1 MRNKKLVNYSKYGYL
16 FSIPFI
22 ITFLIFTLY
31 PVVYTFILGF
41 TDLQGNG
48 KTTFHSVTAVIEPSA
63 KDAQKAF
70 ENYVG
75 EKYRKDKANK
85 NRDAKEVENEI
96 KSFEY
101 VVKSE
106 EIAQDKLDATW
117 VIATTDGKYE
127 ETVSW
132 SYFAD
137 PSSYK
142 VGKKAAAADA
152 DAEEEEDVDEEEDA
166 DADADSKP
174 SINAKVDKRLA
185 TEALNKKS
193 NFFVKYELSE
203 ADGSEVMKIKLSTGE
218 EVEVSVMKIG
228 LFENFRWVFTNAK
241 FKQAFKNTVIIWI
254 INFIPQ
260 LGFALL
266 FTAWFTDRRSK
277 VKGSGIFKI
286 LFYMPNIITA
296 ATLAILFNVLF
307 GFPKGAVNDLLT
319 GMHIMKEAYRFNN
332 NEWALKLIVAFVQF
346 YQWYGYT
353 MVNLIA
359 GVIGISPEIF
369 EAAEI
374 DGANRVQTFFKVTI
388 PCIRQIM
395 LFVLVTS
402 LIGGLNMF
410 DIPQL
415 LVGAKAANGA
425 ALTTNMYI
433 RNQAFDGS
441 YLYNRAAAASVILFL
456 VIVILSAIVFY
467 ILRDKDE
474 AKLKKL
480 RKMELRAAKKG
491 F

>member
-1 MRNKKLVNYSKYGYL
+1 MRNKKLVNYAKYGYI

-31 PVVYTFILGF
+31 PVVYTFVIGF
-41 TDLQGNG
+41 TDLKGAGNTEWHWLPSVG
-48 KTTFHSVTAVIEPSA
+48 KNLFMNFKDVLTSKTFH
-63 KDAQKAF
+63 KAF
-70 ENYVG
+70 RN
-75 EKYRKDKANK
+75 
-85 NRDAKEVENEI
+85 
-96 KSFEY
+96 
-101 VVKSE
+101 
-106 EIAQDKLDATW
+106 TW
-117 VIATTDGKYE
+117 
-127 ETVSW
+127 
-132 SYFAD
+132 
-137 PSSYK
+137 
-142 VGKKAAAADA
+142 
-152 DAEEEEDVDEEEDA
+152 
-166 DADADSKP
+166 
-174 SINAKVDKRLA
+174 
-185 TEALNKKS
+185 
-193 NFFVKYELSE
+193 
-203 ADGSEVMKIKLSTGE
+203 
-218 EVEVSVMKIG
+218 
-228 LFENFRWVFTNAK
+228 
-241 FKQAFKNTVIIWI
+241 IIWGL
-254 INFIPQ
+254 NFVPQ

-277 VKGSGIFKI
+277 VKGTGLFKI

-296 ATLAILFNVLF
+296 ATMAILFAKLF
-307 GFPKGAVNDLLT
+307 GYPIGAVNQLFNSNR
-319 GMHIMKEAYRFNN
+319 EAYNFLAY
-332 NEWALKLIVAFVQF
+332 EWPIKFIVAFVQF
-346 YQWYGYT
+346 FQWYGHT

-374 DGANRVQTFFKVTI
+374 DGANRVQTFFRITI

-415 LVGAKAANGA
+415 LVGPKTANGA

-433 RNQAFDGS
+433 RNQAVDGS

-480 RKMELRAAKKG
+480 RKAELRAAKKG

>member
-1 MRNKKLVNYSKYGYL
+1 MRNKKLVNYAKYGYI

-22 ITFLIFTLY
+22 VTFCIFTLY
-31 PVVYTFILGF
+31 PVIYTFVLGF
-41 TDLQGNG
+41 TDLKGAGNTYWHWLPSVG
-48 KTTFHSVTAVIEPSA
+48 KNLFTNFTDVLTSKTFH
-63 KDAQKAF
+63 K
-70 ENYVG
+70 
-75 EKYRKDKANK
+75 
-85 NRDAKEVENEI
+85 
-96 KSFEY
+96 
-101 VVKSE
+101 
-106 EIAQDKLDATW
+106 
-117 VIATTDGKYE
+117 
-127 ETVSW
+127 
-132 SYFAD
+132 
-137 PSSYK
+137 
-142 VGKKAAAADA
+142 
-152 DAEEEEDVDEEEDA
+152 
-166 DADADSKP
+166 
-174 SINAKVDKRLA
+174 
-185 TEALNKKS
+185 
-193 NFFVKYELSE
+193 
-203 ADGSEVMKIKLSTGE
+203 
-218 EVEVSVMKIG
+218 
-228 LFENFRWVFTNAK
+228 
-241 FKQAFKNTVIIWI
+241 AFKNTWIIWI
-254 INFIPQ
+254 LNFIPQ
-260 LGFALL
+260 IGFALL

-277 VKGSGIFKI
+277 VKGTGLFKI

-296 ATLAILFNVLF
+296 ASMAILFQKLF
-307 GFPKGAVNDLLT
+307 GYPVGAVNQL
-319 GMHIMKEAYRFNN
+319 FNAN
-332 NEWALKLIVAFVQF
+332 QPYNFLINDWPIKLIVAFVQF
-346 YQWYGYT
+346 FQWYGHT

-415 LVGAKAANGA
+415 LVGPKAANGA

-456 VIVILSAIVFY
+456 VIVVLSAIVFY

-480 RKMELRAAKKG
+480 RKMELKAAKKG

>member
-1 MRNKKLVNYSKYGYL
+1 MRNKKLVNYAKYGYI

-31 PVVYTFILGF
+31 PVVYTFVIGF
-41 TDLQGNG
+41 TDLKGAGNTEWHWLPSVG
-48 KTTFHSVTAVIEPSA
+48 KNLFMNFKDVLTSKTFH
-63 KDAQKAF
+63 KAF
-70 ENYVG
+70 RN
-75 EKYRKDKANK
+75 
-85 NRDAKEVENEI
+85 
-96 KSFEY
+96 
-101 VVKSE
+101 
-106 EIAQDKLDATW
+106 TW
-117 VIATTDGKYE
+117 
-127 ETVSW
+127 
-132 SYFAD
+132 
-137 PSSYK
+137 
-142 VGKKAAAADA
+142 
-152 DAEEEEDVDEEEDA
+152 
-166 DADADSKP
+166 
-174 SINAKVDKRLA
+174 
-185 TEALNKKS
+185 
-193 NFFVKYELSE
+193 
-203 ADGSEVMKIKLSTGE
+203 
-218 EVEVSVMKIG
+218 
-228 LFENFRWVFTNAK
+228 
-241 FKQAFKNTVIIWI
+241 IIWGL
-254 INFIPQ
+254 NFVPQ

-277 VKGSGIFKI
+277 VKGTGLFKI

-296 ATLAILFNVLF
+296 ATMAILFAKLF
-307 GFPKGAVNDLLT
+307 GYPIGAVNQLFNSNR
-319 GMHIMKEAYRFNN
+319 EAYNFLAY
-332 NEWALKLIVAFVQF
+332 EWPIKFIVAFVQF
-346 YQWYGYT
+346 FQWYGHT

-374 DGANRVQTFFKVTI
+374 DGANRVQTFFRITI

-415 LVGAKAANGA
+415 LVGPKTANGA

-480 RKMELRAAKKG
+480 RKAELRAAKKG